1 MVAMAVGV
9 TMVSDIVP
17 PEKRTSIFVYLSAS
31 MLVAELIAPILAAKL
46 MAHGNWVPLLLAL
59 AIQQVAI
66 CIVFL
71 FPETLHLRDLPE
83 PRDEQEVE
91 RIELAA
97 RGKQLGHGLKA
108 QLANIKDAYVF
119 VKQDLTLA
127 LVVFTFLANRL
138 GRQALSLLIRYAS
151 KRYSWTIADASYLI
165 SFRAATNLVALL
177 VFIPGISMVLLKYV
191 RLPAHHADLWIAR
204 GSIILTTF
212 AMAVMGIAAQPALL
226 ILGLLIF
233 NFGTGFNAA
242 MRSTSIHVVGGQAS
256 PDIGRLMSVIAI
268 MESIGSMIA
277 GPVLNKS
284 FEWAMDLG
292 EPWLGLPFLAS
303 SVVFAG
309 MTVVTFMINVKDK
322 DGASAYMEVDSGD
335 EDDEYDV
342 HGSSS
347 ALERGHSPR
356 RYGEPEVVSLAPDM
370 PTKGGATFTYKQV

>member
-1 MVAMAVGV
+1 MVAIAIGV

-17 PEKRTSIFVYLSAS
+17 PEKRTSIFVYVSAS
-31 MLVAELIAPILAAKL
+31 VLVAELIAPIMAAKL
-46 MAHGNWVPLLLAL
+46 MVYGNWIPLLLAL

-66 CIVFL
+66 FIVFL

-83 PRDEQEVE
+83 PRDEDEVE

-97 RGKQLGHGLKA
+97 RGTELGHGLKA

-119 VKQDLTLA
+119 VRQDFTLA

-138 GRQALSLLIRYAS
+138 GRQATSLLLRYAS
-151 KRYSWTIADASYLI
+151 MRYSWSIADASYLL

-177 VFIPGISMVLLKYV
+177 IFIPGANIVLLKYL
-191 RLPAHHADLWIAR
+191 RLPAHHADLWLAR
-204 GSIILTTF
+204 GSIILTAG
-212 AMAVMGIAAQPALL
+212 AMVIMGIAAHPALL

-233 NFGTGFNAA
+233 NLGTGFNAA
-242 MRSTSIHVVGGQAS
+242 MRSTSIHVIGGQAS

-268 MESIGSMIA
+268 MESIGSMVA

-284 FEWAMDLG
+284 FEWAIDLG
-292 EPWLGLPFLAS
+292 EPWIGLPFLAS
-303 SVVFAG
+303 ALVFAS
-309 MTVVTFMINVKDK
+309 MTFVTFRINVKDN
-322 DGASAYMEVDSGD
+322 DGASAYMEVDSSD

-347 ALERGHSPR
+347 ALEQGRNPR
-356 RYGEPEVVSLAPDM
+356 RHGEPEVASLPPYT
-370 PTKGGATFTYKQV
+370 PTKGGATSTYKQV